1 MKITHMLLTS
11 SLLLGSANLAYANHH
26 AGEEGRNH
34 CEHAD
39 TNKDGTISREEFM
52 MKHQKRAEK
61 MFTRM
66 DTNKDGKI
74 DANERNA
81 AHEAMEEHHRTAP
94 EKK

>member
-1 MKITHMLLTS
+1 
-11 SLLLGSANLAYANHH
+11 
-26 AGEEGRNH
+26 
-34 CEHAD
+34 
-39 TNKDGTISREEFM
+39 M

-74 DANERNA
+74 DANERKA